1 MVDKLHEYEGL
12 AGRVHD
18 VRDKFKEKWETWKE
32 WKNGIP
38 MDQGIEG
45 FLNHL
50 RGPPKLERSL
60 DDYAHIYRYVNS
72 LFSYSFSFFL
82 SFSFISLHP
91 TRPDS

>member
-1 MVDKLHEYEGL
+1 MVDKLHEYEGF

-38 MDQGIEG
+38 MDQGIKG

-60 DDYAHIYRYVNS
+60 NDYAHIYRY
-72 LFSYSFSFFL
+72 LFNYSRKG
-82 SFSFISLHP
+82 P
-91 TRPDS
+91 ENN

>member
-1 MVDKLHEYEGL
+1 MHEYEGF

-45 FLNHL
+45 ILNHM
-50 RGPPKLERSL
+50 RGPPKLERTL
-60 DDYAHIYRYVNS
+60 DDYAHIYRYMHLWEMS
-72 LFSYSFSFFL
+72 KCKAMEKIYKIRSKLIIIFGE
-82 SFSFISLHP
+82 
-91 TRPDS
+91 